1 LKSLRWAPAR
11 TAGEEAPASRD
22 KPGAHCGDSMPDP
35 DQPSSPA
42 SSGEAASIPGD
53 AAASP
58 DEIGDAPARN
68 AEELLR
74 QAELKAREHQDA
86 WLRAKADADNIRK
99 RTAIELANAY
109 KYAIESVAVELLP
122 VKDGLEA
129 TLAADSA
136 SLESLRSGVELTLKQ
151 LNTVFGKAGL
161 KEINPVGE
169 KFDPHQHQAIS
180 MLPSEKEPNAVINVL
195 QKGYCLHDRVIR
207 PALVTVAKP
216 KEPQA

>member
-1 LKSLRWAPAR
+1 
-11 TAGEEAPASRD
+11 
-22 KPGAHCGDSMPDP
+22 MPDP
-35 DQPSSPA
+35 DQPSA
-42 SSGEAASIPGD
+42 TAGEAPVG
-53 AAASP
+53 
-58 DEIGDAPARN
+58 EAPAQELQTPAAERQD
-68 AEELLR
+68 ASAPDPEELLR
-74 QAELKAREHQDA
+74 RAEAKAQEHHDA
-86 WLRAKADADNIRK
+86 WLRAKAEADNIRK

-136 SLESLRSGVELTLKQ
+136 SLEALKNGVELTLKQ

-161 KEINPVGE
+161 KEINPGGE

-180 MLPSEKEPNAVINVL
+180 MLPSEKEPNTVINVL
-195 QKGYCLHDRVIR
+195 QKGYSLHDRVIR

-216 KEPQA
+216 KDAQA